1 MEMMAS
7 NAWEATE
14 EALRSDVEEAR
25 RSPAEAPPA
34 EVDWTWEAA

>member
-1 MEMMAS
+1 MAMMAS
-7 NAWEATE
+7 NVDVVEAAE
-14 EALRSDVEEAR
+14 RSAVEEAN